1 MAPSS
6 DAENPRL
13 EKKSALR
20 ALTCHRI
27 IRIKLT
33 NFMSYENID
42 LTPGPGLNLVIGP
55 NGSGKSTIV
64 CAIALGLG
72 GDPDL
77 LGRAKH
83 LASFVREESL
93 GRKRPEKAV
102 IEIHLS
108 NPGKAPLI
116 ITRTIFA
123 NAGAKAKNISEYT
136 WDGETGLSSKDVRD
150 RLKKFNIRIDNMC
163 QFLPQ
168 NKVSAFS
175 RLNEKE
181 LLKETIRAGLG
192 ESFVT
197 KMIDIHKMEEII
209 ANQENTS
216 KHEEDNLKHYKADR
230 EILQKSLDE
239 AKQRDALI
247 ETCRKLT
254 AKKEYTEFQSLKE
267 IYTQKKAQ
275 VKPLKISAHSLKQEV
290 DQAKRAR
297 DTYIQRFGDE
307 GWIEDKKKLLDVIK
321 SVDDIPG
328 KITTAQKIFA
338 DTVDTDIDE
347 CRNQWA
353 EFNKRQEELQ
363 AAEFKA
369 NEAHYAVL
377 DWEKNHNLD
386 ELKQAKQQAN
396 RSFITAQGDVD
407 SCSSTRRDSVN
418 FVEKYKREMREI
430 ESSISREESLL
441 HSNAHVLKKMKNQS
455 IESVWK
461 QVQDQKQNLRAEVY
475 LPVLSIKPK
484 NKEVACYLERII
496 SENHLTTLICR
507 GDNGDDPQ
515 GKSSDASMLRNK
527 IRASVYGV
535 RSKNDQSS
543 VLDQGLMDKIAA
555 AGFLSDYFEAPEEVR
570 MAMVDLARVD
580 KVIVGTRETED
591 RFFQLSEQEVR
602 RFISWRIIMP
612 TKIILVTGSRYTSHH
627 MIEAKPIF
635 DCNKMPARY
644 LGQTDTSEQI
654 TKRIFELREKLKRTK
669 GFYDEALASQKKA
682 EESMK
687 EASAKAVDYKK
698 EEMRIHALIATYRTL
713 RGKEKSYREHA
724 SNKASMEDPKPVIL
738 NRMSSFQ
745 GHCNSLIS
753 SSRQLVETLCNIS
766 PHLSQYCFRVVQN
779 AARDAKINGYKQN
792 VEHKIAH
799 QKSVE
804 ESYHKAV
811 SECQRMK
818 SDLTVMR
825 DAFNQKYAASQEQ
838 LHEDFKDFPD
848 SIEDLNASI
857 SSIELR
863 VKQIKVDEKA
873 IERHRE
879 LTEEIAKAE
888 ETLKNRDSKLQA
900 VIEELMST
908 REDWLSSVKAL
919 ITQVN
924 KNFEESFKLL
934 QEKGYECA
942 GKVELDALD
951 AESDILQCGV
961 CIRVRF
967 RKGQDLQRLN
977 IHVQS
982 GGERSLTTFMYLL
995 ALNEVSEVPFRVVD
1009 EINQGMDEDKERI
1022 SMQRL
1027 FDSAISPDTSQY
1039 FLITPKLLAGMQY
1052 HSNITFHVIFNGL
1065 GALPEMDIKRY
1076 IAAAPAGK
1084 RTRESN
1090 ADRASK
1096 RARG

>member
-1 MAPSS
+1 
-6 DAENPRL
+6 
-13 EKKSALR
+13 
-20 ALTCHRI
+20 
-27 IRIKLT
+27 
-33 NFMSYENID
+33 
-42 LTPGPGLNLVIGP
+42 
-55 NGSGKSTIV
+55 
-64 CAIALGLG
+64 
-72 GDPDL
+72 
-77 LGRAKH
+77 
-83 LASFVREESL
+83 
-93 GRKRPEKAV
+93 
-102 IEIHLS
+102 
-108 NPGKAPLI
+108 
-116 ITRTIFA
+116 
-123 NAGAKAKNISEYT
+123 
-136 WDGETGLSSKDVRD
+136 
-150 RLKKFNIRIDNMC
+150 
-163 QFLPQ
+163 
-168 NKVSAFS
+168 
-175 RLNEKE
+175 
-181 LLKETIRAGLG
+181 
-192 ESFVT
+192 
-197 KMIDIHKMEEII
+197 
-209 ANQENTS
+209 
-216 KHEEDNLKHYKADR
+216 
-230 EILQKSLDE
+230 
-239 AKQRDALI
+239 
-247 ETCRKLT
+247 
-254 AKKEYTEFQSLKE
+254 
-267 IYTQKKAQ
+267 
-275 VKPLKISAHSLKQEV
+275 
-290 DQAKRAR
+290 
-297 DTYIQRFGDE
+297 
-307 GWIEDKKKLLDVIK
+307 
-321 SVDDIPG
+321 
-328 KITTAQKIFA
+328 
-338 DTVDTDIDE
+338 
-347 CRNQWA
+347 
-353 EFNKRQEELQ
+353 
-363 AAEFKA
+363 
-369 NEAHYAVL
+369 
-377 DWEKNHNLD
+377 
-386 ELKQAKQQAN
+386 
-396 RSFITAQGDVD
+396 
-407 SCSSTRRDSVN
+407 
-418 FVEKYKREMREI
+418 
-430 ESSISREESLL
+430 
-441 HSNAHVLKKMKNQS
+441 
-455 IESVWK
+455 
-461 QVQDQKQNLRAEVY
+461 
-475 LPVLSIKPK
+475 
-484 NKEVACYLERII
+484 
-496 SENHLTTLICR
+496 
-507 GDNGDDPQ
+507 
-515 GKSSDASMLRNK
+515 
-527 IRASVYGV
+527 
-535 RSKNDQSS
+535 
-543 VLDQGLMDKIAA
+543 
-555 AGFLSDYFEAPEEVR
+555 
-570 MAMVDLARVD
+570 
-580 KVIVGTRETED
+580 
-591 RFFQLSEQEVR
+591 
-602 RFISWRIIMP
+602 MP

-654 TKRIFELREKLKRTK
+654 TKREKLKRTK
-669 GFYDEALASQKKA
+669 GFYDDALASQKKA

-766 PHLSQYCFRVVQN
+766 PHLSQYGFRVVQN

-804 ESYHKAV
+804 ESYHKAEV
-811 SECQRMK
+811 
-818 SDLTVMR
+818 
-825 DAFNQKYAASQEQ
+825 NASVQEQ

-879 LTEEIAKAE
+879 LTEKIAKAE

-919 ITQVN
+919 IAQVN